1 MKTILQAIINYRIRA
16 DMALSEVK
24 DGVYT
29 QKEYEEALKKIG
41 DQALKE
47 IEELLLDSL
56 PENKKG
62 AFCLYLPNVD
72 HSLLSGNQGNIAN
85 GGYNKALEETRKA
98 IKSIIGGK

>member
-56 PENKKG
+56 PENKK
-62 AFCLYLPNVD
+62 VD